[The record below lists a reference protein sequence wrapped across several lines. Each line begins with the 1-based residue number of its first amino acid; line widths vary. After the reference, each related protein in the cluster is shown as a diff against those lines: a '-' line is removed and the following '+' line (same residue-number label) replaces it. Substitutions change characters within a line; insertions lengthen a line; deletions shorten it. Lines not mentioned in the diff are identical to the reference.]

1 MKIAIT
7 SLIKNRHWII
17 QDFLDKI
24 IELDFDKKDIYL
36 IFLNDFSIDNSIDI
50 LKEFKESFQDEYAG
64 IDIIENTKFFDNN
77 VNSRILKD
85 RNKLYEHLSYL
96 RNLIIDK
103 CVDIKAD
110 YQFSIDSDILVS
122 NDILNH
128 LLSFDKDY
136 IASIILN
143 DNHLLPKFD
152 YTNLLNRYI
161 NASADLS
168 KVPIHF
174 KNYELN
180 KLYKVQMSGA
190 CYLIKNNLFKY
201 KFENHRFGEDA
212 GYCLNIQE
220 DKYLETTIK
229 AIHIMEERYLE
240 DGLKA
245 FKRCFDGR

>member
-96 RNLIIDK
+96 RNLIILL
-103 CVDIKAD
+103 VF
-110 YQFSIDSDILVS
+110 YQPIL
-122 NDILNH
+122 
-128 LLSFDKDY
+128 
-136 IASIILN
+136 A
-143 DNHLLPKFD
+143 
-152 YTNLLNRYI
+152 
-161 NASADLS
+161 
-168 KVPIHF
+168 
-174 KNYELN
+174 
-180 KLYKVQMSGA
+180 
-190 CYLIKNNLFKY
+190 
-201 KFENHRFGEDA
+201 
-212 GYCLNIQE
+212 
-220 DKYLETTIK
+220 TIK
-229 AIHIMEERYLE
+229 
-240 DGLKA
+240 
-245 FKRCFDGR
+245 